1 MQHKKNKALLSD
13 LILIAKA
20 DDKITLVEHDFL
32 DRLAE
37 RMDISKEE
45 VNELLKKPL
54 PSQPLFSE
62 MERITHF
69 HKLVLMMNV
78 DRETHDK
85 EVVVLREFGLKMGIR
100 PGAIDQI
107 LLRMNQFEDK
117 IIPPGELIKI
127 FQTYYN

>member
-1 MQHKKNKALLSD
+1 MQHQKNKSLLSD
-13 LILIAKA
+13 LIVIAKA
-20 DDKITLVEHDFL
+20 DDKVTEVEHDFL

-37 RMDISKEE
+37 RMGVSKEE
-45 VNELLKKPL
+45 VDILLVDPL

-85 EVVVLREFGLKMGIR
+85 EILVLRSFGLKMGIR

-107 LLRMNQFEDK
+107 LQTMDQYEDK
-117 IIPPGELIKI
+117 IIPAQELIKI